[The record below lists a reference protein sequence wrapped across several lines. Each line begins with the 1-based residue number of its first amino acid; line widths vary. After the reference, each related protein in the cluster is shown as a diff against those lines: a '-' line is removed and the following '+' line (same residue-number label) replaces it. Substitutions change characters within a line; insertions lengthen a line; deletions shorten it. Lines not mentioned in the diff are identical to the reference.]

1 MSDVILLLGGNEDG
15 TFDAITRVHRLL
27 NEFVGEVTSLSGL
40 YTSPPWGFEHP
51 HWFLNQVVCL
61 KTEMAPEQLL
71 EATQRMEEELGR
83 QKKTVTDKYEAR
95 LIDID
100 ILFIDEQIIDRPELV
115 IPHPRL
121 HLRRFTLLPLNELA
135 PGFRHPVLQ
144 KTVRELLR
152 ECPDEAEVRRVDQ
165 SFGP

>member
-1 MSDVILLLGGNEDG
+1 MADVILLLGGNEEG
-15 TFDAITRVHRLL
+15 TRGAIDQVPRLL
-27 NEFVGEVTSLSGL
+27 NEFVGEVTSLSAL

-61 KTEMAPEQLL
+61 KTDMVPDQLL
-71 EATQRMEEELGR
+71 EATQRMEKELGR
-83 QKKTVTDKYEAR
+83 QEKTVSDKYEAR

-100 ILFIDEQIIDRPELV
+100 ILFIDERIIERPELV

-135 PGFRHPVLQ
+135 PALWHPVLQ
-144 KTVRELLR
+144 KTVHELLR